1 MKKSL
6 LSLALVGSA
15 LALSACSSISP
26 VGTPAPQEYDF
37 ALTCKLKV
45 DDPKKCEAQAR
56 AMCDDPS
63 KAVVRKS
70 RHVDPDHSVIYAYQ
84 TSCGT

>member
-6 LSLALVGSA
+6 LSLALIGSA
-15 LALSACSSISP
+15 LALSACSSITP
-26 VGTPAPQEYDF
+26 LGTPAPQESDF

-45 DDPKKCEAQAR
+45 DDPKKCVAQAR
-56 AMCDDPS
+56 AMCEDPS

-84 TSCGT
+84 TSCGN